1 MLSIC
6 IAIHNWDVIKLVTDL
21 KSQADWLKI
30 RYEILLLDDASD
42 YEFQKKNSGLDFLDN
57 VTYLQSYI
65 NMGRSRV
72 RNTLASKA
80 KYEYLLFMDCDT
92 RVSRKDYL
100 KKYVSMIPAQVVS
113 GGYEYKKRR
122 PKKDCVLRW
131 AYGRA
136 REEVPAE
143 KRNIQP
149 NIAFSTFNFLIQKKI
164 FKKVQFDESLQGYGH
179 EDTLFGL
186 ELQEN
191 GITVTHIDNPLRH
204 EVVCPTDKFLSQT
217 ENSIDNLLI
226 IVKKVKNP
234 DRFVQSIALLRTF
247 KKLKKWHFVGLY
259 RLFYNF
265 FRKKIEKNLYSLKP
279 KIRFF
284 DFYKLNYLIERISD
298 GKDFSKKQ

>member
-6 IAIHNWDVIKLVTDL
+6 IAIHNWDVNQLVRDLQAQAAKLDVP
-21 KSQADWLKI
+21 
-30 RYEILLLDDASD
+30 YEILLLDDASD
-42 YEFQKKNSGLDFLDN
+42 YDFQLKNAHLDFEED
-57 VTYLQSYI
+57 VTYLQSYV
-65 NMGRSRV
+65 NLGRSRV

-217 ENSIDNLLI
+217 ENSIDNLLALLER
-226 IVKKVKNP
+226 VD
-234 DRFVQSIALLRTF
+234 DREGFIQSITLLSTYN
-247 KKLKKWHFVGLY
+247 KLKSWHLVGCY
-259 RLFYNF
+259 RLFYSIF
-265 FRKKIEKNLYSLKP
+265 KKMIEKNLYSIKP
-279 KIRFF
+279 SMRCF
-284 DFYKLNYLIERISD
+284 DFYKLGYLCDKIR
-298 GKDFSKKQ
+298 

>member
-6 IAIHNWDVIKLVTDL
+6 IAIHNWDVNQLVGDLRAQAAKLGVP
-21 KSQADWLKI
+21 
-30 RYEILLLDDASD
+30 YEILLLDDASD
-42 YEFQKKNSGLDFLDN
+42 YDFQLKNAHLDFEED
-57 VTYLQSYI
+57 VTYLQSYV
-65 NMGRSRV
+65 NLGRSRV

-136 REEVPAE
+136 REEVPTE

-217 ENSIDNLLI
+217 ENSIDNLLVI
-226 IVKKVKNP
+226 ARKVK
-234 DRFVQSIALLRTF
+234 DSAKFRQSISLLRTYD
-247 KKLKKWHFVGLY
+247 KLTRWHMAGCYL
-259 RLFYNF
+259 LCYNF
-265 FRKKIEKNLYSLKP
+265 FRKRIMKNLYSTKP
-279 KIRFF
+279 KMRNF
-284 DFYKLNYLIERISD
+284 DLYKLGYLCE
-298 GKDFSKKQ
+298 KSKNIK